1 MMSKLE
7 KPLEQH
13 SFFRF
18 KMRARRRTDGYLLRI
33 LNWLFEKTA
42 DYGWGVE
49 RAFACWFGHW
59 FVSALVLFTNAGSA
73 ALTAEWWRLALAA
86 LGTSFA
92 NAHTFLFL
100 STKGGFLESSREL
113 LENND
118 EWGILVALGTVE
130 TVLGPIFL
138 FLLLLT
144 LRNRFRLA

>member
-1 MMSKLE
+1 MSKLE
-7 KPLEQH
+7 KPLERH
-13 SFFRF
+13 YFFRF
-18 KMRARRRTDGYLLRI
+18 KMRARRRTDGYFLRV

-49 RAFACWFGHW
+49 RAFAWWFGHW
-59 FVSALVLFTNAGSA
+59 FISALVLFTNTGCA
-73 ALTAEWWRLALAA
+73 AVTAEWWRLALAA

-100 STKGGFLESSREL
+100 STKGGILESSRKL
-113 LENND
+113 LEKND
-118 EWGILVALGTVE
+118 EWGMLVTLGTIE